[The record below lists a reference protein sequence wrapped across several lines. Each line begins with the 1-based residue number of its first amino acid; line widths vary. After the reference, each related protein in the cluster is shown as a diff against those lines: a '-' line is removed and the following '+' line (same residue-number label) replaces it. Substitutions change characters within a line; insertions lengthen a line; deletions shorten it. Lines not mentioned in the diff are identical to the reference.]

1 MMDDLT
7 SRQEQLDWVMRGDD
21 ESFSDDELVEQWED
35 AFHRRDW
42 VSVEFISAEQEYR
55 QAQKQLG
62 LSRQDWYRIEMEKLD
77 RRP

>member
-21 ESFSDDELVEQWED
+21 ESLTDEQLSQSWED
-35 AFHRRDW
+35 AYQWRDW
-42 VSVEFISAEQEYR
+42 ISVEFISAEQEYR